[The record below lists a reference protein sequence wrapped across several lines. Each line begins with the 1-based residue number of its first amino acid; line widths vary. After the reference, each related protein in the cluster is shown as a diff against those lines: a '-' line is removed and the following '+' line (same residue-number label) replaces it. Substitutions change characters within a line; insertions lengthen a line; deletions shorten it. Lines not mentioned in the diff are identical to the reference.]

1 MKKILIV
8 VLLLQNWSV
17 FAQTQVKLN
26 LGALAF
32 KRLDLSLEQTIG
44 HISIGFTSEYSRPDM
59 GIFSYNKNISGNT
72 TFATFQERIGYG
84 GDIRCY
90 FNKSKEKYNFFI
102 GVIARKNTQKFELKN
117 NIFQRDEKYYG
128 CSSGFKIRM
137 NKHFLLETSTALSL
151 ASAIKFRDV
160 TRELDIKR
168 VEHPSQGE
176 FFKVDWTSQKQK
188 TIYRFLGNFAII
200 YQF

>member
-17 FAQTQVKLN
+17 FGQTQVKLN

-32 KRLDLSLEQTIG
+32 KRLDMSLEQTIKYF
-44 HISIGFTSEYSRPDM
+44 SIGLTGEYSKPDM

-72 TFATFQERIGYG
+72 IFAIFQERIGYG

-90 FNKSKEKYNFFI
+90 FNKPKEKYNFFI
-102 GVIARKNTQKFELKN
+102 GVIARKNTQKFELKK
-117 NIFQRDEKYYG
+117 NIFQRDEKYFG

-137 NKHFLLETSTALSL
+137 NKYFLLETSAALSL
-151 ASAIKFRDV
+151 ASAIKFRDI
-160 TRELDIKR
+160 TREFDIKR
-168 VEHPSQGE
+168 VEYPYQGGLFE
-176 FFKVDWTSQKQK
+176 INVSVQKQK